1 MLLRADVSLSAVV
14 AGFVTAL
21 VGFTSSAVIVFQA
34 ARNGCEPSGDRLVDL
49 GAGHRHGRDITQHR
63 LGILGIAC
71 GRPRVADFAFAAGW
85 VGIARRR
92 ASIGSWRIPPM
103 SS

>member
-1 MLLRADVSLSAVV
+1 MSLRADVSLSAIV
-14 AGFVTAL
+14 AGFVTVL
-21 VGFTSSAVIVFQA
+21 VSFTRSAVIVFQA
-34 ARNGCEPSGDRLVDL
+34 ARGGREPSADQLVDL

-63 LGILGIAC
+63 LGILGIAR

-92 ASIGSWRIPPM
+92 ASIGWP
-103 SS
+103 